1 MFELPLWK
9 ELVLIEG
16 KLKAIVA

>member
-1 MFELPLWK
+1 MFVLPLWK